1 MPYCIYLRKSRADAE
16 AEAHGEGETLARHE
30 HALLELARRLHLD
43 ITQIYREVVSGETIS
58 ARPVMQRLL
67 AEVEDRR
74 WDGVLVMEVERL
86 ARGDT
91 IDQGV
96 VSRAFT
102 ISGTRIITPAKTYDP
117 HNEFDTEYFEFGL
130 FMSRREYQTI
140 KRRLER
146 GREASVKEGKYVG
159 NIPPYGYRRVKLAHE
174 KGFVLEPDPDEAPA
188 VRLMFDWYVHG
199 APGADGRLER
209 IGCNKIARRL
219 DDLHFPTRSGK
230 PWSSC
235 SVSDM
240 LTNPVYAG
248 YIVWGHRRNVRH
260 VHSGNV
266 SRSRPKADD
275 YLKTRGRHEPLIE
288 EPLFDQ
294 AQALMSKNPP
304 RPTNTVGVIANPLAG
319 LVICSVCGRHMVRRP
334 PGIKNPADTLMCP
347 NRHCSTVSAPI
358 VLVEDRV
365 LKTLNEWVNADQ
377 NAAVR
382 DDAHDRDHK
391 KAILDTQLK
400 HLTDERNTC
409 DLQRAR
415 IHDLLEQGVYTV
427 EVFLER
433 SRALTAKAEQLDR
446 SIEETKA
453 GIADAQSHTLR
464 LSDLIPLVR
473 KVLNTYA
480 DCPSPK
486 GKNDLLRKVVAKAVY
501 AKSEKARRGGD
512 PGTFSLEVIPNLEA
526 PLQDF
531 DPQDYIG
538 EAPATQDS
546 SPQDHLAQSTTSGGS

>member
-1 MPYCIYLRKSRADAE
+1 MSYCIYLRKSRADAE

-30 HALLELARRLHLD
+30 HALLELARRLRLD
-43 ITQIYREVVSGETIS
+43 VTQIYREVVSGETIS

-117 HNEFDTEYFEFGL
+117 SNEFDTEYFEFGL

-159 NIPPYGYRRVKLAHE
+159 NVPPYGYRRVKLDHE

-199 APGADGRLER
+199 APGANGKPER
-209 IGCNKIARRL
+209 IGYSKIARRL
-219 DDLHFPTRSGK
+219 DELHFPTRSGK
-230 PWSSC
+230 PWSAC

-240 LTNPVYAG
+240 LSNPVYAG

-260 VHSGNV
+260 IHSGTV

-294 AQALMSKNPP
+294 AQALMKSNPP
-304 RPTNTVGVIANPLAG
+304 RPTNTVGVIANSLAG
-319 LVICSVCGRHMVRRP
+319 LIICSVCGRHMVRRP
-334 PGIKNPADTLMCP
+334 PGVKNPADTLMCP
-347 NRHCSTVSAPI
+347 NPHCPTVSAPI

-365 LKTLNEWVNADQ
+365 LKTLNEWVNSAR
-377 NAAVR
+377 NAAPQ
-382 DDAHDRDHK
+382 DDDRDRDHA
-391 KAILDTQLK
+391 KATLEAQLK
-400 HLTDERNTC
+400 RLTEERNTC

-433 SRALTAKAEQLDR
+433 SRALTAKAEQLDK
-446 SIEETKA
+446 SIAETQA
-453 GIADAQSHTLR
+453 GITDVQSHTLR
-464 LSDLIPLVR
+464 LSDLVPLIR
-473 KVLNTYA
+473 KVLETYS

-486 GKNDLLRKVVAKAVY
+486 GKNDLLRKVVDKAVY
-501 AKSEKARRGGD
+501 AKEEKARRGGD
-512 PGTFSLEVIPNLEA
+512 PGSFRLQVEPNLRA

-531 DPQDYIG
+531 DPQDYLPPDH
-538 EAPATQDS
+538 PARN
-546 SPQDHLAQSTTSGGS
+546 TTPGGS